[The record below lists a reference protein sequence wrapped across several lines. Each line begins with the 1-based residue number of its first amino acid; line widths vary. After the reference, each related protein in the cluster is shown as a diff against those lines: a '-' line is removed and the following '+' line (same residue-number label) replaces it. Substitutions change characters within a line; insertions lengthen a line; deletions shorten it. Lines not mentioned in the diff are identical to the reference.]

1 MFSIKNV
8 KTKAVVFSIA
18 GTIALSSFL
27 GPVSGTVAAAT
38 NLAPTPSFESASF
51 PNHWTTQQKSTDA
64 MFVWNSDFG
73 HDGDRS
79 MTILGSKPSDKGWPG
94 IQTTK
99 TIPVD
104 SEKEYV
110 FTAWNYSN
118 KGAQGSPWM
127 DISLYNSAG
136 KYVGGVSTG
145 TSSVL
150 KTPGQWHK
158 QTLSFKPAALSNK
171 FPDITSVKL
180 GLRLSLNKAV
190 GKKTGII
197 FDQAYFGVAGREPV
211 RLTPPSR
218 PSHPAIPRPGD
229 GDSTVRPGSKPH
241 IPTPVKPKLTCMG
254 MPATIVGTE
263 GDDMLRGTPGNDVIL
278 GLGGNDRI
286 YGLDGN
292 DILCG
297 GDGNDLILGGPGH
310 DRVLGE
316 RGMDRLYGGRGN
328 DQMRGGAGMDRLY
341 GHGGDDTIA
350 GGYHNDYLNGGTG
363 NDRLFGNDG
372 GDRLDGG
379 AGRDYLNGGADHD
392 GCINGER
399 YVSCNP

>member
-1 MFSIKNV
+1 MFSIKSV
-8 KTKAVVFSIA
+8 KTQAVVFSIV
-18 GTIALSSFL
+18 GTIALAGVMGPGMASADGPGRDSNPSVERISVQPLPSPRPVSIAPKPTLDVGPVFTVPQEIFL
-27 GPVSGTVAAAT
+27 G
-38 NLAPTPSFESASF
+38 
-51 PNHWTTQQKSTDA
+51 
-64 MFVWNSDFG
+64 
-73 HDGDRS
+73 
-79 MTILGSKPSDKGWPG
+79 
-94 IQTTK
+94 
-99 TIPVD
+99 
-104 SEKEYV
+104 
-110 FTAWNYSN
+110 
-118 KGAQGSPWM
+118 
-127 DISLYNSAG
+127 
-136 KYVGGVSTG
+136 
-145 TSSVL
+145 
-150 KTPGQWHK
+150 
-158 QTLSFKPAALSNK
+158 
-171 FPDITSVKL
+171 
-180 GLRLSLNKAV
+180 
-190 GKKTGII
+190 
-197 FDQAYFGVAGREPV
+197 
-211 RLTPPSR
+211 
-218 PSHPAIPRPGD
+218 

-297 GDGNDLILGGPGH
+297 GDGNDLIFGGPGH

-316 RGMDRLYGGRGN
+316 RGNDRLYGGDGN

-341 GHGGDDTIA
+341 GHGGDDTIV

>member
-1 MFSIKNV
+1 
-8 KTKAVVFSIA
+8 
-18 GTIALSSFL
+18 
-27 GPVSGTVAAAT
+27 
-38 NLAPTPSFESASF
+38 
-51 PNHWTTQQKSTDA
+51 

-73 HDGDRS
+73 HDGHRS
-79 MTILGSKPSDKGWPG
+79 MTILGSKPGDKGWPG

-218 PSHPAIPRPGD
+218 PSHPAIPHPGD
-229 GDSTVRPGSKPH
+229 GDSTVRPGSKPS
-241 IPTPVKPKLTCMG
+241 IPTLIPVQRPTCMG

-263 GDDMLRGTPGNDVIL
+263 GDDILRGTPGNDVIL

-316 RGMDRLYGGRGN
+316 RGMDLLYGGRGN

-341 GHGGDDTIA
+341 GHGGDDTIV

-372 GDRLDGG
+372 VDRLDGG